1 MLIAAYSLFLL
12 IAPCFII
19 TVVAFLVPVN
29 YQKQTKE
36 VSYAPIFAFLSLL
49 LGFTFSQF
57 SLWYKQLSEVI
68 GSSSVTFFNQ
78 GFIRDQG
85 AIIIAI
91 IFWLYGLYLTA
102 QPNQHLLRQTMLF
115 LLSSALFMIN
125 LHTHVLIGH
134 WADLG
139 REGADDVAG
148 TIGDIGGIATGF
160 TSFFLTVYFGY
171 RLARSFQRE
180 LISRRAAQEPQS
192 Q

>member
-1 MLIAAYSLFLL
+1 MTIALLSL
-12 IAPCFII
+12 CFII
-19 TVVAFLVPVN
+19 AALGFLLPTSH
-29 YQKQTKE
+29 QKQTKE
-36 VSYAPIFAFLSLL
+36 VSYVPPFAFLSLL
-49 LGFTFSQF
+49 LGFTVSQF
-57 SLWYKQLSEVI
+57 SLWYKQLSEVV

-78 GFIRDQG
+78 GFFGDQG
-85 AIIIAI
+85 SIVVAIIL
-91 IFWLYGLYLTA
+91 WLYGLYLTG
-102 QPNQHLLRQTMLF
+102 QPNQYLLRRTVLF

-125 LHTHVLIGH
+125 LHTHILIGH

-139 REGADDVAG
+139 REGAGDVAG